1 MSLPEIIAEK
11 IKREGPVSFRDFMEM
26 SLYYPEL
33 GYYTSINDKIGKNGD
48 FYTSSNLTS
57 IFGAIIGKQIEEMW
71 QVAGMEPF
79 TIIEYGAGT
88 GLLCH
93 DILDYLKNNPKLY
106 DELTYC
112 IIEKS
117 PVMRKKQKAHLHEKV
132 SWYNSIQEIPAVTG
146 CVLANEVVDNFSVH
160 QVVMKDE
167 LMEVFVD
174 YKNGFTELLQPA
186 KTELKNYLSELNIS
200 LSREFRTEINLEA
213 IEWLK
218 GIAACLK
225 KGFVITID
233 YGYPSFELYRA
244 CRSDGTL
251 VCYNKHTI
259 NNDPYN
265 DIGKQDITAHVNFS
279 ALNHW
284 GSKFGLTPCGF
295 TNQAA
300 FLLSL
305 GFDNYLRMMN
315 ERISGDFM
323 ALCRK
328 QAFLKYTLLIDMGS
342 KYKVLIQQKGLPQ
355 KELSGL
361 KHSSS
366 C

>member
-1 MSLPEIIAEK
+1 MSLSEIIIEK
-11 IKREGPVSFRDFMEM
+11 IKNEGPLSFRDFMEM

-33 GYYTSINDKIGKNGD
+33 GYYTSTTDKIGKNGD
-48 FYTSSNLTS
+48 FYTSSDLTS
-57 IFGAIIGKQIEEMW
+57 LFGAIIGKQIEEMW
-71 QVAGMEPF
+71 EVAGMEPF
-79 TIIEYGAGT
+79 TIIEFGAGT

-93 DILDYLKNNPKLY
+93 DILDYLKNNMKLY
-106 DELTYC
+106 DELNYC

-117 PVMRKKQKAHLHEKV
+117 PGLREKQKSHLHEKV
-132 SWYNSIQEIPAVTG
+132 SWHNSTEEIQAVTG
-146 CVLANEVVDNFSVH
+146 CVLSNEVVDNFSVH

-186 KTELKNYLSELNIS
+186 KKELTNYFAELSVS
-200 LSREFRTEINLEA
+200 LSRDFRTEINLEA

-233 YGYPSFELYRA
+233 YGYPSVELYRQ
-244 CRSDGTL
+244 
-251 VCYNKHTI
+251 CYNKHMI
-259 NNDPYN
+259 SNDPYS

-279 ALNHW
+279 ALKHW
-284 GSKFGLTPCGF
+284 GSKYGLEPCGF

-305 GFDNYLRMMN
+305 GFDNNLRLMN
-315 ERISGDFM
+315 EQLSGDII
-323 ALCRK
+323 AICRK
-328 QAFLKYTLLIDMGS
+328 QAFLKYTMLVDMGS

-361 KHSSS
+361 KHSY
-366 C
+366 CC